1 MASWVR
7 TFDCLAP
14 NHRFGGCQLLPTVR
28 SSLDT
33 PGERSNSGFRLDLQ
47 HIALA
52 GNHLVQD
59 RIDEESD
66 EEPGDE
72 AGHND
77 DGERPLSI

>member
-1 MASWVR
+1 MLSARANVK
-7 TFDCLAP
+7 
-14 NHRFGGCQLLPTVR
+14 

-33 PGERSNSGFRLDLQ
+33 LGECSNSGFRLDLQ

-72 AGHND
+72 ACHDD